1 MSQPKA
7 VVSDAVL
14 KRVIREHGALLA
26 RVARG
31 YADNAHDA
39 DDLMQE
45 IWTALWRALP
55 RFRAEASERTFV
67 LRVAHNRGISF
78 AVARRRRFA
87 SLGEAAD
94 VSDPAPIAETRVIA
108 AERRDR
114 LFDAIRRL
122 PDTQREAIMLQ
133 LEGLSQREIAQLQGT
148 SESNAGVRL
157 TRARKA
163 LRALLGEEQ

>member
-1 MSQPKA
+1 MSQPKDVA
-7 VVSDAVL
+7 SNEVL
-14 KRVIREHGALLA
+14 ERVIREHGALLA

-55 RFRAEASERTFV
+55 RFRGEASERTFV

-78 AVARRRRFA
+78 AIARRRFA
-87 SLGEAAD
+87 SLGEAAEI
-94 VSDPAPIAETRVIA
+94 SDPEPIAETRVIA

-163 LRALLGEEQ
+163 LRALLGEEK

>member
-7 VVSDAVL
+7 VASDAML
-14 KRVIREHGALLA
+14 ERVIREHGALLA

-55 RFRAEASERTFV
+55 RFRADASERTFV

-78 AVARRRRFA
+78 AVARRRFA

-122 PDTQREAIMLQ
+122 PDTQREAVMLQ
-133 LEGLSQREIAQLQGT
+133 LEGLSQREIAHLQGT

-163 LRALLGEEQ
+163 LRALLGEE

>member
-1 MSQPKA
+1 MSQPKDVA
-7 VVSDAVL
+7 SDAVL
-14 KRVIREHGALLA
+14 ERVIREHGALIS

-55 RFRAEASERTFV
+55 RFRGEASERTFV
-67 LRVAHNRGISF
+67 LRIAHNRGISF
-78 AVARRRRFA
+78 AVARRRFA
-87 SLGEAAD
+87 PLGEAGD
-94 VSDPAPIAETRVIA
+94 VSDPEPIAETRVIA

-122 PDTQREAIMLQ
+122 PDTQREAVMLQ

-148 SESNAGVRL
+148 SETNAGVRL

-163 LRALLGEEQ
+163 LRALLWEEQ